1 MTDMTT
7 DTTTD
12 KATDIEGYLKQLE
25 QTGEKRQVTTS
36 IFSDED
42 IRSFLYYSSK
52 MLKSRELFFEVQHL
66 IINPICSR
74 LAEPISSVIHYDQP
88 LPKERTLLASW
99 YSGTEEA
106 AAFRRTDTRYI
117 VAEKKAIH
125 GIVCFRDPTVC
136 QTEFVYL
143 YVSGRFGSESE
154 THEPLYWD
162 PVRFFGTS
170 LRDLL
175 LYVIPTAELK
185 HLGIE
190 L

>member
-1 MTDMTT
+1 MTT
-7 DTTTD
+7 DTTD
-12 KATDIEGYLKQLE
+12 KAPANDIEGYLKQLE

-42 IRSFLYYSSK
+42 IRSFLFYSSK
-52 MLKSRELFFEVQHL
+52 MLKDELFFEVQHL

-74 LAEPISSVIHYDQP
+74 LTEPISSVIHYDQP
-88 LPKERTLLASW
+88 LPKERTLLVSW
-99 YSGTEEA
+99 YSGIEEAA

-117 VAEKKAIH
+117 IAEKKAVH
-125 GIVCFRDPTVC
+125 GIVCFRDPKVC

-154 THEPLYWD
+154 THEPVYWD
-162 PVRFFGTS
+162 PVRLFGTS

-175 LYVIPTAELK
+175 LYVIPTDELK